1 MLLNKANISC
11 FNNFI
16 WVTFR
21 FRGGFYIKGQNHLV
35 LTFEFSKSLP
45 ENYRKY
51 MIIFSDSE
59 DECLIFSSCC
69 FKMQNILLS
78 CQGSNKE

>member
-51 MIIFSDSE
+51 TFFSDSE

-78 CQGSNKE
+78 CQGSKTE